1 MTPMLKSDEADSIDS
16 KIRNLRASISEA
28 ENQLMYCHRMLAE
41 DEQMLASLKIE
52 LKTEKNSEYLK
63 AASSAFRASIK
74 AWKASI
80 VAFEGD
86 VDAYQ
91 IEIRKL
97 LN

>member
-1 MTPMLKSDEADSIDS
+1 MPPMLKSDEADSIDS
-16 KIRNLRASISEA
+16 KIRNLRASITEA
-28 ENQLMYCHRMLAE
+28 ENQLIELHRKLAE
-41 DEQMLASLKIE
+41 DEQILASLKIQ
-52 LKTEKNSEYLK
+52 LRTEKNSEYLK
-63 AASSAFRASIK
+63 AASIAFRASIK

-80 VAFEGD
+80 AAFEGD